1 MSCRGVGGYIF
12 ALLHQRVCFWFADCI
27 YYKAYCPL
35 MNNVWALKQSWYIAF
50 KIGHL
55 SCKLHPQREAG
66 PSEALSRSKICAC
79 FPQFWSFRVIIFCPY
94 CRGRGKVCPL
104 PSDGPL
110 KNLSKARLIGEMTYR
125 CINVYAEW
133 LPQPPQWG
141 SEASL
146 PSWGYRKNGAE
157 SLTKNRIQWPIRLW
171 WQERVLEGE
180 KRRPG

>member
-125 CINVYAEW
+125 CINVHAEW
-133 LPQPPQWG
+133 LPQPP
-141 SEASL
+141 
-146 PSWGYRKNGAE
+146 PSGVQKLLYHPEVIGRMGLRAWPKTGYSGQSGYGGKKE
-157 SLTKNRIQWPIRLW
+157 S
-171 WQERVLEGE
+171 
-180 KRRPG
+180 